1 MKPWPGSLAGRVAL
15 LLVAGLLAAYGLSLW
30 SAMRESAAQGDA
42 MMRDYLAR
50 DVEAALRLLDRLP
63 PAERADWLPHL
74 DRAHYRWRLDAPTAG
89 AAVPTPSS
97 APASATGS
105 AAATAMASTPAS
117 TPASVPASTPASAPA
132 APQEPALGVA
142 YTPAMT
148 DVHAHLLARLGTARV
163 VSAAVTPPRP
173 DGDAPALQ
181 IGLRLADG
189 QPLTLLLTPPLRR
202 PAPEALLRWTL
213 QALLLGACVLLAARL
228 VTRPLATLARAAT
241 RLGDDPQA
249 PPLPEE
255 GPSELRRAAAAFNT
269 MQRRLATQ
277 TAERIAER
285 VQILAAVSHDL
296 QSPIT
301 RLRLRSELL
310 PDDGPGGLRARLQ
323 ADLDEMQQLVDS
335 GLAYA
340 RSAHAALE
348 PPRQVDVAAL
358 LDAIACDRI
367 DAGQPVAW
375 TPAEPCVRPTRPD
388 ALKRIVGN
396 LLDNAL
402 KFAGQ
407 AELALEEDDG
417 RVLIAVRDRGPG
429 IPPGQLAQ
437 VLRPFVRGE
446 PSRNR
451 ATGGSGLG
459 LAIVQR
465 LAEALDARFELR
477 PRDGGGLQALLWLPA
492 DAARQNPPLATS
504 RSSASA

>member
-15 LLVAGLLAAYGLSLW
+15 VLLAGLLAVYGLSLW
-30 SAMRESAAQGDA
+30 SAMRENAAQGDA

-50 DVEAALRLLDRLP
+50 DVDAALRLLDRLP
-63 PAERADWLPHL
+63 AAERADWLPQL
-74 DRAHYRWRLDAPTAG
+74 DRAHYRWRLE
-89 AAVPTPSS
+89 
-97 APASATGS
+97 
-105 AAATAMASTPAS
+105 
-117 TPASVPASTPASAPA
+117 APA
-132 APQEPALGVA
+132 AGAPAPEAQPLQA
-142 YTPAMT
+142 Q
-148 DVHAHLLARLGTARV
+148 LLARLGATRV
-163 VSAAVTPPRP
+163 AGAAVAVPQA
-173 DGDAPALQ
+173 GGAPVLQ

-189 QPLTLLLTPPLRR
+189 QPLTLVLTPPQRR
-202 PAPEALLRWTL
+202 LPPEALMRLAL
-213 QALLLGACVLLAARL
+213 QALLLGACVLFAVRL
-228 VTRPLATLARAAT
+228 VTRPLATLATAAT
-241 RLGDDPQA
+241 RLGDDPLA

-255 GPSELRRAAAAFNT
+255 GPSEVRHAAAAFNT
-269 MQRRLATQ
+269 MQRRLAAQ

-323 ADLDEMQQLVDS
+323 ADLEEMQQLVDS

-348 PPRQVDVAAL
+348 PPRSVDVAAL
-358 LDAIACDRI
+358 LDAIACDRA

-375 TPAEPCVRPTRPD
+375 APAAPCVLPTRPD

-402 KFAGQ
+402 KFAGH
-407 AELALEEDDG
+407 AELALERGESG
-417 RVLIAVRDRGPG
+417 AVLIAVRDRGPG
-429 IPPGQLAQ
+429 IAPDQLAQ
-437 VLRPFVRGE
+437 VRRPFVRGE

-465 LAEALDARFELR
+465 LTEALGARFELL
-477 PRDGGGLQALLWLPA
+477 PREGGGLQALVWLPA
-492 DAARQNPPLATS
+492 SPSDQM
-504 RSSASA
+504 SSANSPVCVGTASKP

>member
-15 LLVAGLLAAYGLSLW
+15 LLLAGLLAAYGLSLW
-30 SAMRESAAQGDA
+30 SALREGAAQGDA

-50 DVEAALRLLDRLP
+50 DVESALRLLDRLP
-63 PAERADWLPHL
+63 PAERADWLPQL
-74 DRAHYRWRLDAPTAG
+74 ARAHYRWRLE
-89 AAVPTPSS
+89 
-97 APASATGS
+97 
-105 AAATAMASTPAS
+105 
-117 TPASVPASTPASAPA
+117 APA
-132 APQEPALGVA
+132 AGAPAPEARAVQAQLAAQLGA
-142 YTPAMT
+142 
-148 DVHAHLLARLGTARV
+148 ARV
-163 VSAAVTPPRP
+163 
-173 DGDAPALQ
+173 GDAAALPREGGGTELQ
-181 IGLRLADG
+181 LGLRLADG
-189 QPLTLLLTPPLRR
+189 QPLTLVLTPPVRR
-202 PAPEALLRWTL
+202 PSPEALTRWAL
-213 QALLLGACVLLAARL
+213 QALLVGGCVLLAVRL
-228 VTRPLATLARAAT
+228 VTRPLATLAAAAT

-249 PPLPEE
+249 PPLPES
-255 GPSELRRAAAAFNT
+255 GPSELRHAAAAFNT
-269 MQRRLATQ
+269 MQRRLAAQ

-301 RLRLRSELL
+301 RLRLRCELL
-310 PDDGPGGLRARLQ
+310 PDDGAGGLRARLQ

-348 PPRQVDVAAL
+348 PPRPVDVAAL

-375 TPAEPCVRPTRPD
+375 QPTAPCVLPTRPE
-388 ALKRIVGN
+388 ALKRIVAN

-407 AELALEEDDG
+407 AELALEQGEG
-417 RVLIAVRDRGPG
+417 GALLIAVRDRGPG
-429 IPPGQLAQ
+429 IAPDQLAQ
-437 VLRPFVRGE
+437 VLQPFVRGE

-465 LAEALDARFELR
+465 LAEAMGARFELV
-477 PRDGGGLQALLWLPA
+477 PREGGGLQALLWLQDAAPA
-492 DAARQNPPLATS
+492 AGAARQNPPAPARGTLAST
-504 RSSASA
+504 

>member
-15 LLVAGLLAAYGLSLW
+15 LLLAGLLAAYGLSLW

-63 PAERADWLPHL
+63 AAERAEWLPQL
-74 DRAHYRWRLDAPTAG
+74 DRAHYRWRLQPFAEGPPAAEAQAVHAQLVAQLGSARVAG
-89 AAVPTPSS
+89 GAIAVPVPGGTP
-97 APASATGS
+97 
-105 AAATAMASTPAS
+105 
-117 TPASVPASTPASAPA
+117 
-132 APQEPALGVA
+132 E
-142 YTPAMT
+142 
-148 DVHAHLLARLGTARV
+148 
-163 VSAAVTPPRP
+163 
-173 DGDAPALQ
+173 LQ

-189 QPLTLLLTPPLRR
+189 QPLTLVLAPPQRR
-202 PAPEALLRWTL
+202 LPPEALLRLAL

-228 VTRPLATLARAAT
+228 VTRPLATLTTAAA
-241 RLGDDPQA
+241 RLGNDPQA
-249 PPLPEE
+249 PPLPED

-269 MQRRLATQ
+269 MQRRLAAQ

-301 RLRLRSELL
+301 RMRLRSELL
-310 PDDGPGGLRARLQ
+310 PDDGPGGVRARLQ
-323 ADLDEMQQLVDS
+323 SDLDEMQQLVES

-348 PPRQVDVAAL
+348 PPRPVDVAAL
-358 LDAIACDRI
+358 LDAIACDRA
-367 DAGQPVAW
+367 DAAQQVTWA
-375 TPAEPCVRPTRPD
+375 PAAPCVLPTRPD
-388 ALKRIVGN
+388 ALRRIVGN

-407 AELALEEDDG
+407 AELALEHDEESG
-417 RVLIAVRDRGPG
+417 GLLIAVRDRGPG
-429 IPPGQLAQ
+429 IAPDRLAQ
-437 VLRPFVRGE
+437 VLQPFVRGE

-465 LAEALDARFELR
+465 LAEAIGARFELR
-477 PRDGGGLQALLWLPA
+477 PREGGGLQALLWLPP
-492 DAARQNPPLATS
+492 AART
-504 RSSASA
+504 

>member
-1 MKPWPGSLAGRVAL
+1 MKAWPGSLAGRVAL
-15 LLVAGLLAAYGLSLW
+15 LLVAGLVAAYGLSLW
-30 SAMRESAAQGDA
+30 SAMRENAAQGDA

-63 PAERADWLPHL
+63 PAERADWLPQL
-74 DRAHYRWRLDAPTAG
+74 ARPHYHWRLEAPRAKAPVRMPASAAASATAAAARPATAG
-89 AAVPTPSS
+89 APVPQAVVAADV
-97 APASATGS
+97 APDGAHVS
-105 AAATAMASTPAS
+105 
-117 TPASVPASTPASAPA
+117 
-132 APQEPALGVA
+132 ALGA
-142 YTPAMT
+142 
-148 DVHAHLLARLGTARV
+148 VHAQLLARLGAARMV
-163 VSAAVTPPRP
+163 DGAVAMPHP
-173 DGDAPALQ
+173 DAPAWQ

-189 QPLTLLLTPPLRR
+189 QLLTLILTPPQRR
-202 PAPEALLRWTL
+202 PSPEALLRWTL
-213 QALLLGACVLLAARL
+213 QALLLGACVLLASRL

-241 RLGDDPQA
+241 RLGNDPQA

-269 MQRRLATQ
+269 MQRRLAAQ

-323 ADLDEMQQLVDS
+323 GDLDEMQQLVDS

-348 PPRQVDVAAL
+348 PPRPVDVAAL

-375 TPAEPCVRPTRPD
+375 TPAEPCVMPTRPD

-402 KFAGQ
+402 KFAGH
-407 AELALEEDDG
+407 AELALEEG
-417 RVLIAVRDRGPG
+417 EGGAVLIAVRDRGPG
-429 IPPGQLAQ
+429 IPPEQLARVQ
-437 VLRPFVRGE
+437 QPFVRGE

-477 PRDGGGLQALLWLPA
+477 PREGGGLQALLWLPA
-492 DAARQNPPLATS
+492 APARQNPAAVTP
-504 RSSASA
+504 SSASPA

>member
-1 MKPWPGSLAGRVAL
+1 MKPWPASLAGRVAL

-30 SAMRESAAQGDA
+30 SAMRESAAQADA

-63 PAERADWLPHL
+63 PAERADWLPQL
-74 DRAHYRWRLDAPTAG
+74 DRAHYRWRLEAPQAG
-89 AAVPTPSS
+89 AAGRTPNASPAAAGAASAAAIAPSSTPASGPGS
-97 APASATGS
+97 APASPS
-105 AAATAMASTPAS
+105 AR
-117 TPASVPASTPASAPA
+117 APA
-132 APQEPALGVA
+132 FPQDMALADAYAPALK
-142 YTPAMT
+142 
-148 DVHAHLLARLGTARV
+148 DVHAQLLARLGAARV
-163 VSAAVTPPRP
+163 VGAAAVPHP
-173 DGDAPALQ
+173 DGRAPEWQ

-189 QPLTLLLTPPLRR
+189 QALTLVLTPPQRR
-202 PAPEALLRWTL
+202 PSPEALLRWSL
-213 QALLLGACVLLAARL
+213 QALLLALSVLLAARL
-228 VTRPLATLARAAT
+228 VTRPLATLAGAAT
-241 RLGDDPQA
+241 RLGEDPQA

-269 MQRRLATQ
+269 MQRRLAAQ

-310 PDDGPGGLRARLQ
+310 PDEGPHGLRARLQ

-348 PPRQVDVAAL
+348 PPRPVDLAAL

-375 TPAEPCVRPTRPD
+375 APAAPCVRPTRPE

-407 AELALEEDDG
+407 AELALEAGEG
-417 RVLIAVRDRGPG
+417 GTVLIAVRDRGPG
-429 IPPGQLAQ
+429 IPPEQLAK
-437 VLRPFVRGE
+437 VLQPFVRGE

-465 LAEALDARFELR
+465 LAEALGARFELQ
-477 PRDGGGLQALLWLPA
+477 PREGGGLQALLWLPA
-492 DAARQNPPLATS
+492 EPGVTRP
-504 RSSASA
+504 

>member
-1 MKPWPGSLAGRVAL
+1 MKPWPRSLAGRVAL
-15 LLVAGLLAAYGLSLW
+15 LLLGGLLAAYGLSLW

-42 MMRDYLAR
+42 MMRDYLVR

-63 PAERADWLPHL
+63 AAERADWLPQL
-74 DRAHYRWRLDAPTAG
+74 DRAHYRWRLDAPAAG
-89 AAVPTPSS
+89 APAPEAEAVQ
-97 APASATGS
+97 A
-105 AAATAMASTPAS
+105 
-117 TPASVPASTPASAPA
+117 
-132 APQEPALGVA
+132 QLR
-142 YTPAMT
+142 
-148 DVHAHLLARLGTARV
+148 ARLGAARV
-163 VSAAVTPPRP
+163 PDAAVEAPRP
-173 DGDAPALQ
+173 GGAPPELQ
-181 IGLRLADG
+181 IGMRLADG
-189 QPLTLLLTPPLRR
+189 APLTLVLTPPQRR
-202 PAPEALLRWTL
+202 LPPEALVRLAL

-228 VTRPLATLARAAT
+228 VTRPLATLATAAD
-241 RLGDDPQA
+241 RLGDDPQS
-249 PPLPEE
+249 PPLPED

-269 MQRRLATQ
+269 MQRRLAEQ

-310 PDDGPGGLRARLQ
+310 PDDGAGGLRARLQ

-348 PPRQVDVAAL
+348 PPRPVDVAAL
-358 LDAIACDRI
+358 LDAMACDRA
-367 DAGQPVAW
+367 DAAQPVAW
-375 TPAEPCVRPTRPD
+375 TPAAPCVLPTRPD

-402 KFAGQ
+402 KFSGR
-407 AELALEEDDG
+407 AELALEHGEDG
-417 RVLIAVRDRGPG
+417 GAVLIAVRDRGPG
-429 IPPGQLAQ
+429 IAPDQLAQ

-465 LAEALDARFELR
+465 LAEAIGARFELR
-477 PRDGGGLQALLWLPA
+477 PRGGGGLQALLWLPIA
-492 DAARQNPPLATS
+492 AAAPRTARQHSPS
-504 RSSASA
+504 RDGAAAADP

>member
-15 LLVAGLLAAYGLSLW
+15 LLLAGLLAAYGLSLW
-30 SAMRESAAQGDA
+30 STMRESAAQGDA

-63 PAERADWLPHL
+63 AAERTDWLPQL
-74 DRAHYRWRLDAPTAG
+74 DRAHYRWRLAAPAPGAPAPDAQAVHAQLAAQLG
-89 AAVPTPSS
+89 AARVGDAVAAVPLPGG
-97 APASATGS
+97 AP
-105 AAATAMASTPAS
+105 
-117 TPASVPASTPASAPA
+117 
-132 APQEPALGVA
+132 E
-142 YTPAMT
+142 
-148 DVHAHLLARLGTARV
+148 
-163 VSAAVTPPRP
+163 
-173 DGDAPALQ
+173 LQ
-181 IGLRLADG
+181 IGLHLADG
-189 QPLTLLLTPPLRR
+189 QPLTLVLTPPQRR
-202 PAPEALLRWTL
+202 LPPEALVRLAL

-228 VTRPLATLARAAT
+228 VTRPLATLATAAT
-241 RLGDDPQA
+241 RLGEDPQA

-255 GPSELRRAAAAFNT
+255 GPSEVRHAAAAFNT

-310 PDDGPGGLRARLQ
+310 PDDGAGGLRARLQ

-348 PPRQVDVAAL
+348 PPRPVDVAAL
-358 LDAIACDRI
+358 LDAIACDRA
-367 DAGQPVAW
+367 DAAQPVAW
-375 TPAEPCVRPTRPD
+375 TPAEPCVLPTRPD

-402 KFAGQ
+402 KFAGE
-407 AELALEEDDG
+407 AELALEPDEATG
-417 RVLIAVRDRGPG
+417 TVLIAVRDRGPG
-429 IPPGQLAQ
+429 IAPDQLAQ
-437 VLRPFVRGE
+437 VLQPFVRGE

-465 LAEALDARFELR
+465 LAEAIGARFELR
-477 PRDGGGLQALLWLPA
+477 PREGGGLQALLWLQT
-492 DAARQNPPLATS
+492 AAQEPS
-504 RSSASA
+504 RR

>member
-30 SAMRESAAQGDA
+30 SAMRESAAQGEA

-63 PAERADWLPHL
+63 PAERADWLPQL
-74 DRAHYRWRLDAPTAG
+74 ARPHYRWRLE
-89 AAVPTPSS
+89 
-97 APASATGS
+97 
-105 AAATAMASTPAS
+105 
-117 TPASVPASTPASAPA
+117 APA
-132 APQEPALGVA
+132 AAGAPAPPLQA
-142 YTPAMT
+142 I
-148 DVHAHLLARLGTARV
+148 HAQLLAQLGAARV
-163 VSAAVTPPRP
+163 
-173 DGDAPALQ
+173 GDAALMAREGGVEWQ
-181 IGLRLADG
+181 LGLRLADG
-189 QPLTLLLTPPLRR
+189 QPLTLLLTPPVRR
-202 PAPEALLRWTL
+202 PSPEALLRWAL

-228 VTRPLATLARAAT
+228 VTRPLATLASAAT

-269 MQRRLATQ
+269 MQRRLAAQ

-310 PDDGPGGLRARLQ
+310 PDDGPAGLRARVQ

-348 PPRQVDVAAL
+348 PPRPVDVAAL

-375 TPAEPCVRPTRPD
+375 TPAEPRVLPTRPD
-388 ALKRIVGN
+388 ALKRIVSN

-407 AELALEEDDG
+407 AELALEEDEG

-429 IPPGQLAQ
+429 IPPEQLAQ
-437 VLRPFVRGE
+437 VQQPFVRGE

-451 ATGGSGLG
+451 ATGGNGLG

-477 PRDGGGLQALLWLPA
+477 PREGGGLQALLWLPA
-492 DAARQNPPLATS
+492 
-504 RSSASA
+504 ASAHPRA

>member
-30 SAMRESAAQGDA
+30 SAVRESAAQGDA

-63 PAERADWLPHL
+63 PAERADWLPQL
-74 DRAHYRWRLDAPTAG
+74 ARPHYRWRLEAPEPGVPDPALEALRAQLLAQLGAARFAG
-89 AAVPTPSS
+89 AATEVVRPGTAAALPSGPAHAAPPPTRPG
-97 APASATGS
+97 ASA
-105 AAATAMASTPAS
+105 
-117 TPASVPASTPASAPA
+117 
-132 APQEPALGVA
+132 E
-142 YTPAMT
+142 
-148 DVHAHLLARLGTARV
+148 
-163 VSAAVTPPRP
+163 
-173 DGDAPALQ
+173 LQ
-181 IGLRLADG
+181 LGLRLADG
-189 QPLTLLLTPPLRR
+189 QPLTLLLTPPVRR
-202 PAPEALLRWTL
+202 PSPEALLRWAL
-213 QALLLGACVLLAARL
+213 QALLLGACVLLAVRL
-228 VTRPLATLARAAT
+228 VTRPLATLAGAAT

-255 GPSELRRAAAAFNT
+255 GPSELRRAAAAFNA

-310 PDDGPGGLRARLQ
+310 PDDGPGGLRARVQ

-348 PPRQVDVAAL
+348 PPRPVDVAAL
-358 LDAIACDRI
+358 LDAMACDRI
-367 DAGQPVAW
+367 DAGQPLAW
-375 TPAEPCVRPTRPD
+375 TPAEPRVLPTRPE

-407 AELALEEDDG
+407 AELALEEDEG

-437 VLRPFVRGE
+437 VQQPFVRGE

-465 LAEALDARFELR
+465 LADALDARFELR

-492 DAARQNPPLATS
+492 APARQNPAAATPS
-504 RSSASA
+504 

>member
-15 LLVAGLLAAYGLSLW
+15 LLLGGLLAAYGLSLW

-42 MMRDYLAR
+42 MMRDYLVR

-63 PAERADWLPHL
+63 AAERADWLPQL
-74 DRAHYRWRLDAPTAG
+74 DRAHYRWRLDAPAAG
-89 AAVPTPSS
+89 AP
-97 APASATGS
+97 APEAQVVQA
-105 AAATAMASTPAS
+105 
-117 TPASVPASTPASAPA
+117 
-132 APQEPALGVA
+132 Q
-142 YTPAMT
+142 
-148 DVHAHLLARLGTARV
+148 LLARLGATRV
-163 VSAAVTPPRP
+163 PDHAAVAAARP
-173 DGDAPALQ
+173 GAAPELQ
-181 IGLRLADG
+181 VGLRLADG
-189 QPLTLLLTPPLRR
+189 HRLTLVLTPPHRR
-202 PAPEALLRWTL
+202 LPSEALVRLAL

-228 VTRPLATLARAAT
+228 VTRPLATLAAAAA
-241 RLGDDPQA
+241 RLGDDPRS

-255 GPSELRRAAAAFNT
+255 GPSELRRAAAAFNN
-269 MQRRLATQ
+269 MQRRLAEQ

-301 RLRLRSELL
+301 RLRLRSDLL
-310 PDDGPGGLRARLQ
+310 PDDGAGGLRARVQ

-348 PPRQVDVAAL
+348 PPRPVDVAAL
-358 LDAIACDRI
+358 LDAMACDRA
-367 DAGQPVAW
+367 DASQPVAW
-375 TPAEPCVRPTRPD
+375 TPAAPCVLPTRPQ

-402 KFAGQ
+402 KFAGH
-407 AELALEEDDG
+407 AELALEHDESG
-417 RVLIAVRDRGPG
+417 GTVIIAVRDRGPG
-429 IPPGQLAQ
+429 IAPDLLAQ
-437 VLRPFVRGE
+437 VQRPFVRGE

-465 LAEALDARFELR
+465 LAEAIGARFELR
-477 PRDGGGLQALLWLPA
+477 PRDGGGLQALLWLPLAAAAPGTRPQNSPGRDRAAAA
-492 DAARQNPPLATS
+492 DS
-504 RSSASA
+504 

>member
-15 LLVAGLLAAYGLSLW
+15 LLVVALLAVYGLSLG

-63 PAERADWLPHL
+63 PAERADWLPQL
-74 DRAHYRWRLDAPTAG
+74 ARPHYRWRLE
-89 AAVPTPSS
+89 
-97 APASATGS
+97 
-105 AAATAMASTPAS
+105 
-117 TPASVPASTPASAPA
+117 APA
-132 APQEPALGVA
+132 AGAPAPPLQA
-142 YTPAMT
+142 I
-148 DVHAHLLARLGTARV
+148 HAQLLAQLGAARV
-163 VSAAVTPPRP
+163 
-173 DGDAPALQ
+173 GDAARVSRDGGAEWQL
-181 IGLRLADG
+181 GLRLADG
-189 QPLTLLLTPPLRR
+189 QPLTLLLTPPQRHLS
-202 PAPEALLRWTL
+202 AEALLRLAL
-213 QALLLGACVLLAARL
+213 QGLLLVSCVLLAVRV
-228 VTRPLATLARAAT
+228 VTRPLATLASAAT

-255 GPSELRRAAAAFNT
+255 GPSELRYAAAAFNR
-269 MQRRLATQ
+269 MQRRLAEQ
-277 TAERIAER
+277 TAGRIAER

-348 PPRQVDVAAL
+348 PPRPVDVAAL

-375 TPAEPCVRPTRPD
+375 TPAEPCVLPTRPD

-407 AELALEEDDG
+407 AELALEEDHG

-437 VLRPFVRGE
+437 VLQPFVRGE

-465 LAEALDARFELR
+465 LAEALDVRFELR
-477 PRDGGGLQALLWLPA
+477 PREGGGLQALLWLQAAP
-492 DAARQNPPLATS
+492 ARQNAAAATP
-504 RSSASA
+504 SSSKPT

>member
-15 LLVAGLLAAYGLSLW
+15 LLVAGLLAVYGLSLW

-50 DVEAALRLLDRLP
+50 DVDAALRLLDRLP
-63 PAERADWLPHL
+63 AAERAGWLPQL
-74 DRAHYRWRLDAPTAG
+74 DRAHYRWRLEAPAAGAPAPEAQLVRAQLFDRLGATRMAG
-89 AAVPTPSS
+89 AAVAVPQPGG
-97 APASATGS
+97 AT
-105 AAATAMASTPAS
+105 
-117 TPASVPASTPASAPA
+117 
-132 APQEPALGVA
+132 E
-142 YTPAMT
+142 
-148 DVHAHLLARLGTARV
+148 
-163 VSAAVTPPRP
+163 
-173 DGDAPALQ
+173 LQ
-181 IGLRLADG
+181 LGLRLADG
-189 QPLTLLLTPPLRR
+189 QPLTLVLTPPQRR
-202 PAPEALLRWTL
+202 LPPEALARLAL
-213 QALLLGACVLLAARL
+213 QVLLLGACVLLAVRL
-228 VTRPLATLARAAT
+228 VTRPLATLATAAA
-241 RLGDDPQA
+241 RLGDDPEA
-249 PPLPEE
+249 PPLPEQ
-255 GPSELRRAAAAFNT
+255 GPSEVRRAAAAFNT
-269 MQRRLATQ
+269 MQRRLAAQ

-323 ADLDEMQQLVDS
+323 SDLDEMQQLVDS

-348 PPRQVDVAAL
+348 PPRAVDVAAL
-358 LDAIACDRI
+358 LDAIACDRA
-367 DAGQPVAW
+367 DAAQAVAW
-375 TPAEPCVRPTRPD
+375 TPAAPCVLPTRPD

-402 KFAGQ
+402 KFAGH
-407 AELALEEDDG
+407 AELALERDG
-417 RVLIAVRDRGPG
+417 DSGAVLIAVRDRGPG
-429 IPPGQLAQ
+429 IAPEQLAQ

-465 LAEALDARFELR
+465 LADAIGARFELL
-477 PRDGGGLQALLWLPA
+477 PREGGGLKALLWLQ
-492 DAARQNPPLATS
+492 AAVRE
-504 RSSASA
+504 

>member
-30 SAMRESAAQGDA
+30 SAMRENAAQGDA

-63 PAERADWLPHL
+63 PAERADWLPQL
-74 DRAHYRWRLDAPTAG
+74 ARPHYRWRLEAPEPGVPDPALDALRAQLVAQLGAARFAG
-89 AAVPTPSS
+89 AATEVVRPGTAAALQSGPAHG
-97 APASATGS
+97 APPRTRPGASA
-105 AAATAMASTPAS
+105 
-117 TPASVPASTPASAPA
+117 
-132 APQEPALGVA
+132 E
-142 YTPAMT
+142 
-148 DVHAHLLARLGTARV
+148 
-163 VSAAVTPPRP
+163 
-173 DGDAPALQ
+173 LQ
-181 IGLRLADG
+181 LGLRLSDG
-189 QPLTLLLTPPLRR
+189 QPLTLLLTPPVRR
-202 PAPEALLRWTL
+202 PAPEALLRWAL
-213 QALLLGACVLLAARL
+213 QALLLGACVLLAVRL
-228 VTRPLATLARAAT
+228 VTRPLATLAGAAT

-269 MQRRLATQ
+269 MQKRFAAQ

-310 PDDGPGGLRARLQ
+310 PDDGPGGLRARVQ

-348 PPRQVDVAAL
+348 PPRPVDLAAL

-375 TPAEPCVRPTRPD
+375 TPAEPCVLPTRPD

-407 AELALEEDDG
+407 AELAVEEDEG

-437 VLRPFVRGE
+437 VQQPFVRGE

-492 DAARQNPPLATS
+492 APARQNPATAKPS
-504 RSSASA
+504 